1 MLVFGRVVDSS
12 GGGLVVVRLS
22 QAAPDLLLPRR
33 PDQYFGR
40 ARGRNQHSTRMMRPD
55 LVLVFGRVVGSSGDG
70 CLTPKQRQTVEAVS
84 AEQRSL
90 AAKAVQTVGAVAVV
104 VAVVAVVALRAA
116 ALVVLAN

>member
-1 MLVFGRVVDSS
+1 M
-12 GGGLVVVRLS
+12 
-22 QAAPDLLLPRR
+22 
-33 PDQYFGR
+33 
-40 ARGRNQHSTRMMRPD
+40 
-55 LVLVFGRVVGSSGDG
+55 LVFGRVVGSSGDG

-90 AAKAVQTVGAVAVV
+90 AVKAVQTVGAV